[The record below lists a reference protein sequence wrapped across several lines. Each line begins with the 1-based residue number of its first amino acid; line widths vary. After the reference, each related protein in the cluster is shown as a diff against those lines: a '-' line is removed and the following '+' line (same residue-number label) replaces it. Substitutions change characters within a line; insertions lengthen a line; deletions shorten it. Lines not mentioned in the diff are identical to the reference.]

1 MGTNLQAMNLTAEH
15 YGGEKTNGCNDYL
28 VISYPIAVETI
39 HRAFLEVGVDVIVT
53 DTFRSN
59 RLTLAEYG
67 LGERVAEINLAAA
80 RLARKVADEFSTAE
94 HPRFVAGSIGPSGKL
109 PSLDDPQMAISFTEL
124 VELFREQATA
134 LIQGGVDLLLVETSQ
149 DILEVK
155 AVIHGIQRAFQETGI
170 SFANP
175 GAGQPGY
182 QRAHAAR
189 HGYQRR
195 VGHPGGTADRCDRDE
210 LLDRS
215 GTHARVAALPG
226 RTIQPAGIMHPQ
238 CRSATER

>member
-1 MGTNLQAMNLTAEH
+1 MIKAEKSQFKYIQALSERVLVSGGVMGTNLQAMNLTAEH

-80 RLARKVADEFSTAE
+80 RLARKVANEFSTAE

-109 PSLDDPQMAISFTEL
+109 PSLGRSTDGH
-124 VELFREQATA
+124 LF
-134 LIQGGVDLLLVETSQ
+134 
-149 DILEVK
+149 
-155 AVIHGIQRAFQETGI
+155 H
-170 SFANP
+170 
-175 GAGQPGY
+175 
-182 QRAHAAR
+182 
-189 HGYQRR
+189 
-195 VGHPGGTADRCDRDE
+195 
-210 LLDRS
+210 
-215 GTHARVAALPG
+215 
-226 RTIQPAGIMHPQ
+226 
-238 CRSATER
+238 